1 MDVRTFP
8 DALKAIMAQRGWTQA
23 GLARELGVSQTW
35 VSHVSRGLR
44 DTTTA
49 RATAL
54 LARVGWEVRMSPATE
69 EPVERREF
77 LVAAA
82 SVFVPSTKKNPYQD
96 PDYVS
101 TLAESLARNRYES
114 GGIPLASRALSHVK
128 NVDKMAGISGSRLQS
143 AVSEMAYQAT
153 LVLYDAGKLAHA
165 ERTGMLALELAHRA
179 ADTGAEAHALESLSR
194 VALYRGDAARA
205 IMYARRGL
213 NLPDLPPSRAAS
225 LAMRL
230 GRSLARI
237 PENSVAARDTLDRAL
252 NVGGLSPFT
261 EAAIVGDVAIGLSR
275 LGRYDEAGALLRR
288 AADDIGE
295 YSPLFRAQY
304 IGRQVQTA
312 IKASDPGLAAD
323 RIALLTRAV
332 PFVSSARVNKRV
344 ADILRESAKWKK
356 IPEVREARHHLEMVS
371 SESPIS

>member
-1 MDVRTFP
+1 
-8 DALKAIMAQRGWTQA
+8 
-23 GLARELGVSQTW
+23 
-35 VSHVSRGLR
+35 
-44 DTTTA
+44 
-49 RATAL
+49 
-54 LARVGWEVRMSPATE
+54 MSPATE

-82 SVFVPSTKKNPYQD
+82 SVFVPSTNKNPYQD
-96 PDYVS
+96 PGYVS

-128 NVDKMAGISGSRLQS
+128 NVDKMADISGSRLQS

-194 VALYRGDAARA
+194 VALYRGDAAKA

-237 PENSVAARDTLDRAL
+237 PENAIAARDTLDRAL
-252 NVGGLSPFT
+252 NVDGLSPFT

-312 IKASDPGLAAD
+312 IKAADPGLAAD

-344 ADILRESAKWKK
+344 ADILRESAKWQK
-356 IPEVREARHHLEMVS
+356 IPEIAEARQHLGAVS
-371 SESPIS
+371 SEMPAS

>member
-1 MDVRTFP
+1 M
-8 DALKAIMAQRGWTQA
+8 
-23 GLARELGVSQTW
+23 
-35 VSHVSRGLR
+35 
-44 DTTTA
+44 
-49 RATAL
+49 
-54 LARVGWEVRMSPATE
+54 
-69 EPVERREF
+69 
-77 LVAAA
+77 
-82 SVFVPSTKKNPYQD
+82 
-96 PDYVS
+96 
-101 TLAESLARNRYES
+101 
-114 GGIPLASRALSHVK
+114 K
-128 NVDKMAGISGSRLQS
+128 NVDKIAGISGSRLQS

-179 ADTGAEAHALESLSR
+179 ADTGAEAHAMESLSR

-252 NVGGLSPFT
+252 NVDGLSPFT
-261 EAAIVGDVAIGLSR
+261 EAVIVGDVAIGLSR

-312 IKASDPGLAAD
+312 IKAADPGLAAD

-344 ADILRESAKWKK
+344 ADILRESAKWQN
-356 IPEVREARHHLEMVS
+356 IPEVREARQHLAMVS